1 MKKTIIFAIGGF
13 IAGAAAGAGVTYFV
27 VKKKFQKE
35 AEEYREMYIRKIR
48 SIDSAAVE
56 DIENYEPEMSD
67 DMSDEQKKEFYMNKL
82 KDLGYGVFDEEEYD
96 EMREEVNPVVDE
108 DDRYIDENDSDNE
121 APTEEPIGI
130 EELSYN
136 EYIRTDDTNL
146 SRLSLT
152 YYAGDNTVADSEDE
166 IVPNWRELIGD
177 EWLDKLDKEH
187 PTAYYVNHS
196 AGLLIDIDYVEGSFK
211 ELVEGIAS
219 DEEVDA

>member
-27 VKKKFQKE
+27 VKKRFQKE

>member
-67 DMSDEQKKEFYMNKL
+67 DMTDDQKKEFYMNKL

-96 EMREEVNPVVDE
+96 EMREEVNPVDDE
-108 DDRYIDENDSDNE
+108 DRYIDENDSNNE

-146 SRLSLT
+146 SRLSMT

-187 PTAYYVNHS
+187 PTAYYVNHA
-196 AGLLIDIDYVEGSFK
+196 AGLLIDIDYVDGSYK